1 LGDFS
6 LDMMP
11 EMDGYAL
18 AVEIRRIEDDQ
29 KRPIPHLAIA
39 ASEFD
44 LNKERAKS
52 NVYQQVKINFSAFI
66 RHCIAHPNL

>member
-18 AVEIRRIEDDQ
+18 AVEIRRIEGDQ
-29 KRPIPHLAIA
+29 ERPIPRPSLPVSLI
-39 ASEFD
+39 
-44 LNKERAKS
+44 
-52 NVYQQVKINFSAFI
+52 
-66 RHCIAHPNL
+66 